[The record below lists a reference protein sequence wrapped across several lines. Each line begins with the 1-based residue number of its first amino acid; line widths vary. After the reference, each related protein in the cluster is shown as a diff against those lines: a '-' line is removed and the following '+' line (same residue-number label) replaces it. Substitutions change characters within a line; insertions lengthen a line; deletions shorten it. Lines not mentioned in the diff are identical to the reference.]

1 MAANPIPSPVS
12 ISLHAGRLG
21 HVNAREAAA
30 AAAEELQNPEGED
43 EATVLLHGPV
53 VGGEL
58 SEVGGGVVGPDL
70 GKGAEL
76 ANGSESVDGDGDP
89 GAEVSAA
96 EAGHAAASNASE
108 HGLVDTDAYADS
120 GEEDDEENCSHAGV
134 DVRPAGSSLLAVG
147 VTVFSDVSSEGG
159 SLSNI
164 AVGSTAA
171 SVIDDVVKVLG
182 GTSESRSGRVECIL
196 GSDLHNVNRVES
208 GEVESAENE
217 GCDTKADSL
226 TKDHLLV
233 SLVLSGDHSLGGL
246 HGEHHLHL
254 IHLEGGFCVLKIII
268 ESSLR
273 IV

>member
-12 ISLHAGRLG
+12 VSLHASGLG
-21 HVNAREAAA
+21 HVDAREAAA
-30 AAAEELQNPEGED
+30 AAAEELHYPEAED
-43 EATVLLHGPV
+43 EGTVLLHGPV
-53 VGGEL
+53 VVGEL
-58 SEVGGGVVGPDL
+58 GEVGGGVVGPGL

-76 ANGSESVDGDGDP
+76 AVVSESVDGDGDP

-96 EAGHAAASNASE
+96 EAGHAAGGDASE
-108 HGLVDTDAYADS
+108 HGLVDTDANTDS
-120 GEEDDEENCSHAGV
+120 GEEDEEHKESHAEV
-134 DVRPAGSSLLAVG
+134 DVRPAGSGLLAVQ
-147 VTVFSDVSSEGG
+147 VTVFSDVGNEFGSSGD
-159 SLSNI
+159 I

-171 SVIDDVVKVLG
+171 SVIDDIVNVCSTASK
-182 GTSESRSGRVECIL
+182 SSGELVGSIL
-196 GSDLHNVNRVES
+196 GSDLHDVNRVGS
-208 GEVESAENE
+208 GEVKSAENK
-217 GCDTKADSL
+217 GTDTNADSL

-233 SLVLSGDHSLGGL
+233 SLVLGGNHGLGCL

>member
-12 ISLHAGRLG
+12 VSLHASGLG
-21 HVNAREAAA
+21 HVDAREAAA

-43 EATVLLHGPV
+43 EGTVLLHGPV
-53 VGGEL
+53 VGGHL
-58 SEVGGGVVGPDL
+58 VEVGGGVAGPSL
-70 GKGAEL
+70 AESAEL
-76 ANGSESVDGDGDP
+76 ALVSESVDGDGDP

-96 EAGHAAASNASE
+96 EAGHAAGGDASE
-108 HGLVDTDAYADS
+108 HGLVDTDANTDG
-120 GEEDDEENCSHAGV
+120 GEEDDEHNCSHAGV
-134 DVRPAGSSLLAVG
+134 DVRPAGSGLLAVQ
-147 VTVFSDVSSEGG
+147 VTVFNDVGKEFGSSGG
-159 SLSNI
+159 I

-171 SVIDDVVKVLG
+171 SVIDDPVNVC
-182 GTSESRSGRVECIL
+182 SRASNSSGDRVGSIL
-196 GSDLHNVNRVES
+196 GSDLHDVNRVES
-208 GEVESAENE
+208 GEVKSAENE
-217 GCDTKADSL
+217 GANTNADSL

-233 SLVLSGDHSLGGL
+233 SLVLGGNHGLGCL